1 MKYQRHNNTS
11 SLFLLELILAV
22 LFFSVASALCIQ
34 IFTKAHLMSQD
45 ARDLNFAV
53 NEVSSM
59 AEQISADTLHPAT
72 AASSDDTA
80 ASSGDTAAS
89 SGDTAAPSGDTAAP
103 SDDTASDPST
113 QISNDAWQDDTAYYD
128 SSYASCEKA
137 DAVYVLTVH
146 YEPEDT
152 LLKAH
157 ISMDTIADNRNIYT
171 LDVTNHLQRR
181 AES

>member
-59 AEQISADTLHPAT
+59 AEQISADTLHPDT
-72 AASSDDTA
+72 VASSDDTA
-80 ASSGDTAAS
+80 ASSGDTA
-89 SGDTAAPSGDTAAP
+89 
-103 SDDTASDPST
+103 SDPST
-113 QISNDAWQDDTAYYD
+113 QMPDDSSQDAAAYYD
-128 SSYASCEKA
+128 SSYASCKKA

-171 LDVTNHLQRR
+171 LDVTKHRQRR

>member
-59 AEQISADTLHPAT
+59 AEQISADTLHP
-72 AASSDDTA
+72 DTA
-80 ASSGDTAAS
+80 AS
-89 SGDTAAPSGDTAAP
+89 

-113 QISNDAWQDDTAYYD
+113 QMPDDSLQDAAAYYD

-157 ISMDTIADNRNIYT
+157 ISMDTVADNRNIYT
-171 LDVTNHLQRR
+171 LDVTKHRQRR

>member
-53 NEVSSM
+53 NEISSM
-59 AEQISADTLHPAT
+59 AEQMPDDSLQD
-72 AASSDDTA
+72 AA
-80 ASSGDTAAS
+80 
-89 SGDTAAPSGDTAAP
+89 
-103 SDDTASDPST
+103 
-113 QISNDAWQDDTAYYD
+113 AYY
-128 SSYASCEKA
+128 SYASCEKA

-157 ISMDTIADNRNIYT
+157 ISMDTVADNRNIYT
-171 LDVTNHLQRR
+171 LDVTKHRQRR

>member
-1 MKYQRHNNTS
+1 MKYQRHNNIS

-59 AEQISADTLHPAT
+59 AEQISAGTLH
-72 AASSDDTA
+72 SDTA
-80 ASSGDTAAS
+80 AS
-89 SGDTAAPSGDTAAP
+89 

-113 QISNDAWQDDTAYYD
+113 QMPDDSLQDAAAYYD
-128 SSYASCEKA
+128 SGYASCEKA
-137 DAVYVLTVH
+137 DADYVLTVH
-146 YEPEDT
+146 YEPENT

-171 LDVTNHLQRR
+171 LDVTKHRQRR

>member
-59 AEQISADTLHPAT
+59 AEQMP
-72 AASSDDTA
+72 DD
-80 ASSGDTAAS
+80 SL
-89 SGDTAAPSGDTAAP
+89 
-103 SDDTASDPST
+103 
-113 QISNDAWQDDTAYYD
+113 QDAAYYD
-128 SSYASCEKA
+128 SNYASCEKA

-157 ISMDTIADNRNIYT
+157 ISMDTVADNRNIFT
-171 LDVTNHLQRR
+171 LDVTKHRQRR

>member
-59 AEQISADTLHPAT
+59 AEQMPDDSLQN
-72 AASSDDTA
+72 AA
-80 ASSGDTAAS
+80 
-89 SGDTAAPSGDTAAP
+89 
-103 SDDTASDPST
+103 
-113 QISNDAWQDDTAYYD
+113 AYYD

-157 ISMDTIADNRNIYT
+157 ISMDTIADNRNIYA
-171 LDVTNHLQRR
+171 LDVTKHRQRR

>member
-59 AEQISADTLHPAT
+59 AEQMPDDSLQD
-72 AASSDDTA
+72 AA
-80 ASSGDTAAS
+80 
-89 SGDTAAPSGDTAAP
+89 
-103 SDDTASDPST
+103 
-113 QISNDAWQDDTAYYD
+113 AYYD
-128 SSYASCEKA
+128 SSYASCKKA

-146 YEPEDT
+146 YEPKDT

-157 ISMDTIADNRNIYT
+157 ISMDTIADNRNIYA
-171 LDVTNHLQRR
+171 LDVTKHRQRR

>member
-11 SLFLLELILAV
+11 SLFFLELILAV

-59 AEQISADTLHPAT
+59 AEQMPDDSLQD
-72 AASSDDTA
+72 AA
-80 ASSGDTAAS
+80 
-89 SGDTAAPSGDTAAP
+89 
-103 SDDTASDPST
+103 
-113 QISNDAWQDDTAYYD
+113 AYYD
-128 SSYASCEKA
+128 SSYASCKKA

-157 ISMDTIADNRNIYT
+157 ISMDTVADNRNIYT
-171 LDVTNHLQRR
+171 LDVTKHRQRR

>member
-45 ARDLNFAV
+45 ARNLNFAV

-59 AEQISADTLHPAT
+59 AEQMPDDSLQD
-72 AASSDDTA
+72 AA
-80 ASSGDTAAS
+80 
-89 SGDTAAPSGDTAAP
+89 
-103 SDDTASDPST
+103 
-113 QISNDAWQDDTAYYD
+113 AYYD
-128 SSYASCEKA
+128 SSYASCKKA

-157 ISMDTIADNRNIYT
+157 ISMDTIADNRNIYA
-171 LDVTNHLQRR
+171 LDVTKHRQRR

>member
-59 AEQISADTLHPAT
+59 AEQMPDDSLQD
-72 AASSDDTA
+72 AA
-80 ASSGDTAAS
+80 
-89 SGDTAAPSGDTAAP
+89 
-103 SDDTASDPST
+103 
-113 QISNDAWQDDTAYYD
+113 AYYD

-146 YEPEDT
+146 YEPENT

-157 ISMDTIADNRNIYT
+157 ISMDTIADNRNIYA
-171 LDVTNHLQRR
+171 LDVTKHRQRR

>member
-59 AEQISADTLHPAT
+59 AEQISSGTLHPA
-72 AASSDDTA
+72 TA

-89 SGDTAAPSGDTAAP
+89 

-137 DAVYVLTVH
+137 NAVYVLTVH

-157 ISMDTIADNRNIYT
+157 ISMDTIADNRIIYT

>member
-59 AEQISADTLHPAT
+59 SEQISAGTLH
-72 AASSDDTA
+72 SDTA
-80 ASSGDTAAS
+80 AS
-89 SGDTAAPSGDTAAP
+89 

-113 QISNDAWQDDTAYYD
+113 QMPDDSLQDAAAYYD
-128 SSYASCEKA
+128 SGYASCEKA

-146 YEPEDT
+146 YEPENT

-171 LDVTNHLQRR
+171 LDVTKHRQRR

>member
-1 MKYQRHNNTS
+1 MKYQRHNNIS

-59 AEQISADTLHPAT
+59 AEQRPDDSLQD
-72 AASSDDTA
+72 AA
-80 ASSGDTAAS
+80 
-89 SGDTAAPSGDTAAP
+89 
-103 SDDTASDPST
+103 
-113 QISNDAWQDDTAYYD
+113 AYYD

-157 ISMDTIADNRNIYT
+157 ISMDTVADNRNIYT
-171 LDVTNHLQRR
+171 LDVTKHRQRR

>member
-1 MKYQRHNNTS
+1 
-11 SLFLLELILAV
+11 
-22 LFFSVASALCIQ
+22 
-34 IFTKAHLMSQD
+34 MSQD

-59 AEQISADTLHPAT
+59 AEQISAGTLHSDTAT
-72 AASSDDTA
+72 SSDDTA
-80 ASSGDTAAS
+80 ASSGDTA
-89 SGDTAAPSGDTAAP
+89 
-103 SDDTASDPST
+103 SDPST
-113 QISNDAWQDDTAYYD
+113 QMPDDSLQDAAYYD
-128 SSYASCEKA
+128 SSYASCKKA

-171 LDVTNHLQRR
+171 LDVTKHRQRR

>member
-1 MKYQRHNNTS
+1 MKYQRHNNIS

-59 AEQISADTLHPAT
+59 AEQISAGTLH
-72 AASSDDTA
+72 SDTA
-80 ASSGDTAAS
+80 AS
-89 SGDTAAPSGDTAAP
+89 

-113 QISNDAWQDDTAYYD
+113 QMPDDSLQDAAAYSD

-157 ISMDTIADNRNIYT
+157 ISMDTVADNRNIYT
-171 LDVTNHLQRR
+171 LDVTKHRQRR

>member
-1 MKYQRHNNTS
+1 MKYQRHNNIS

-59 AEQISADTLHPAT
+59 AEQISAGTLH
-72 AASSDDTA
+72 SDTA
-80 ASSGDTAAS
+80 AS
-89 SGDTAAPSGDTAAP
+89 

-113 QISNDAWQDDTAYYD
+113 QMPDDSLQDATAYYD

-157 ISMDTIADNRNIYT
+157 ISMDTVADNRNIYT
-171 LDVTNHLQRR
+171 LDVTKHRQRR

>member
-59 AEQISADTLHPAT
+59 AEQMPDDSLQD
-72 AASSDDTA
+72 AA
-80 ASSGDTAAS
+80 
-89 SGDTAAPSGDTAAP
+89 
-103 SDDTASDPST
+103 
-113 QISNDAWQDDTAYYD
+113 AYYD

-152 LLKAH
+152 FLKAH
-157 ISMDTIADNRNIYT
+157 ISMDTVADNRNIFT
-171 LDVTNHLQRR
+171 LDITKHRQRR

>member
-59 AEQISADTLHPAT
+59 AEQMP
-72 AASSDDTA
+72 DD
-80 ASSGDTAAS
+80 SL
-89 SGDTAAPSGDTAAP
+89 
-103 SDDTASDPST
+103 
-113 QISNDAWQDDTAYYD
+113 QDATAYYN

-157 ISMDTIADNRNIYT
+157 ISMDTVADNRNIYT
-171 LDVTNHLQRR
+171 LDVTKHRQRR

>member
-59 AEQISADTLHPAT
+59 AEQISAGTLHPAT

-80 ASSGDTAAS
+80 
-89 SGDTAAPSGDTAAP
+89 
-103 SDDTASDPST
+103 SDPSS

>member
-1 MKYQRHNNTS
+1 MKYQRHNNIS

-59 AEQISADTLHPAT
+59 AEQMPDDSLQD
-72 AASSDDTA
+72 AA
-80 ASSGDTAAS
+80 
-89 SGDTAAPSGDTAAP
+89 
-103 SDDTASDPST
+103 
-113 QISNDAWQDDTAYYD
+113 AYYD
-128 SSYASCEKA
+128 SSYASCKKA

-157 ISMDTIADNRNIYT
+157 ISMDTVADNRNIYT
-171 LDVTNHLQRR
+171 LDVTKHRQRR

>member
-11 SLFLLELILAV
+11 SLFLLELILVV

-59 AEQISADTLHPAT
+59 AEQMPDDSLQD
-72 AASSDDTA
+72 AA
-80 ASSGDTAAS
+80 
-89 SGDTAAPSGDTAAP
+89 
-103 SDDTASDPST
+103 
-113 QISNDAWQDDTAYYD
+113 AYYD

-157 ISMDTIADNRNIYT
+157 ISMDTVADNRNIYT
-171 LDVTNHLQRR
+171 LDVTKHRQRR

>member
-59 AEQISADTLHPAT
+59 AEQISAGTLHPA
-72 AASSDDTA
+72 TA

-89 SGDTAAPSGDTAAP
+89 SG
-103 SDDTASDPST
+103 DTASDPST

-146 YEPEDT
+146 YEPKDT

-157 ISMDTIADNRNIYT
+157 ISMDTVADNRNIYT
-171 LDVTNHLQRR
+171 LDVTKHRQRR

>member
-59 AEQISADTLHPAT
+59 AEQMPDDSLQD
-72 AASSDDTA
+72 AA
-80 ASSGDTAAS
+80 
-89 SGDTAAPSGDTAAP
+89 
-103 SDDTASDPST
+103 
-113 QISNDAWQDDTAYYD
+113 AYYD

-152 LLKAH
+152 LLKAL
-157 ISMDTIADNRNIYT
+157 ISMDTVADNRNIYT
-171 LDVTNHLQRR
+171 LDITKHRQRR

>member
-59 AEQISADTLHPAT
+59 AEQMPDDSLQD
-72 AASSDDTA
+72 AA
-80 ASSGDTAAS
+80 
-89 SGDTAAPSGDTAAP
+89 
-103 SDDTASDPST
+103 
-113 QISNDAWQDDTAYYD
+113 AYYD

-146 YEPEDT
+146 YEPENT

-157 ISMDTIADNRNIYT
+157 ISMDTIADNRNIFA
-171 LDVTNHLQRR
+171 LDVTKHRQRR

>member
-59 AEQISADTLHPAT
+59 AEQISAGTLH
-72 AASSDDTA
+72 SDTA
-80 ASSGDTAAS
+80 AS
-89 SGDTAAPSGDTAAP
+89 

-113 QISNDAWQDDTAYYD
+113 QMPDDSLQDAAAYYD

-146 YEPEDT
+146 YEPEHT

-157 ISMDTIADNRNIYT
+157 ISMDTVTDNRNIYT
-171 LDVTNHLQRR
+171 LDVTKHRQRR

>member
-45 ARDLNFAV
+45 ARNLNFAV

-59 AEQISADTLHPAT
+59 AEQISAGTLH
-72 AASSDDTA
+72 SDTA
-80 ASSGDTAAS
+80 ASSGDTA
-89 SGDTAAPSGDTAAP
+89 
-103 SDDTASDPST
+103 SDPST
-113 QISNDAWQDDTAYYD
+113 QMPDDSLQAAAAYYD

-157 ISMDTIADNRNIYT
+157 ISMDTVADNRNIYT
-171 LDVTNHLQRR
+171 LDVTKHRQRR

>member
-45 ARDLNFAV
+45 ARNLNFAV

-59 AEQISADTLHPAT
+59 AEQISAGTLH
-72 AASSDDTA
+72 SDTA
-80 ASSGDTAAS
+80 ASSGDTA
-89 SGDTAAPSGDTAAP
+89 
-103 SDDTASDPST
+103 SDPST
-113 QISNDAWQDDTAYYD
+113 QMPDDSLQDAAAYYD

-157 ISMDTIADNRNIYT
+157 ISMDTVADNRNIYT
-171 LDVTNHLQRR
+171 LDVTKHRQRR

>member
-59 AEQISADTLHPAT
+59 AEQISAGTLH
-72 AASSDDTA
+72 SDTA
-80 ASSGDTAAS
+80 AS
-89 SGDTAAPSGDTAAP
+89 

-113 QISNDAWQDDTAYYD
+113 QMPDDSLQDAAAYYD
-128 SSYASCEKA
+128 SSYASCKKA
-137 DAVYVLTVH
+137 DAVYVLTIH

-157 ISMDTIADNRNIYT
+157 ISMDTIADNRNIYA
-171 LDVTNHLQRR
+171 LDVTKHRQRR

>member
-1 MKYQRHNNTS
+1 MKYQRYNNTS

-59 AEQISADTLHPAT
+59 AEQMSDGTWQD
-72 AASSDDTA
+72 AAS
-80 ASSGDTAAS
+80 
-89 SGDTAAPSGDTAAP
+89 
-103 SDDTASDPST
+103 
-113 QISNDAWQDDTAYYD
+113 YYD
-128 SSYASCEKA
+128 ISYASCEKA

-157 ISMDTIADNRNIYT
+157 ISMDTVADNRNIYT
-171 LDVTNHLQRR
+171 LDVTKHRQRR

>member
-1 MKYQRHNNTS
+1 MKYQRHNTS

-59 AEQISADTLHPAT
+59 AEQISAGTLHSDT
-72 AASSDDTA
+72 AASSDDTT
-80 ASSGDTAAS
+80 ASSG
-89 SGDTAAPSGDTAAP
+89 
-103 SDDTASDPST
+103 DTASDPST
-113 QISNDAWQDDTAYYD
+113 QISNDAWQDDITYYD

>member
-45 ARDLNFAV
+45 ARNLNFAV

-59 AEQISADTLHPAT
+59 AEQISAGTLH
-72 AASSDDTA
+72 SDTA
-80 ASSGDTAAS
+80 PSSG
-89 SGDTAAPSGDTAAP
+89 
-103 SDDTASDPST
+103 DTASDPST
-113 QISNDAWQDDTAYYD
+113 QMPDDSLQDAAAYYD

-157 ISMDTIADNRNIYT
+157 ISMDTVADNRNIYT
-171 LDVTNHLQRR
+171 LDVTKHRQRR

>member
-59 AEQISADTLHPAT
+59 AEQMSDGTL
-72 AASSDDTA
+72 
-80 ASSGDTAAS
+80 
-89 SGDTAAPSGDTAAP
+89 
-103 SDDTASDPST
+103 
-113 QISNDAWQDDTAYYD
+113 Q
-128 SSYASCEKA
+128 

-157 ISMDTIADNRNIYT
+157 ISMDTIADNRNIYA
-171 LDVTNHLQRR
+171 LDVTKHRQRR

>member
-59 AEQISADTLHPAT
+59 TEQMPDDSLQD
-72 AASSDDTA
+72 AA
-80 ASSGDTAAS
+80 
-89 SGDTAAPSGDTAAP
+89 
-103 SDDTASDPST
+103 
-113 QISNDAWQDDTAYYD
+113 AYYD

-171 LDVTNHLQRR
+171 LDVTKHRQRR

>member
-59 AEQISADTLHPAT
+59 AEQISAGTLH
-72 AASSDDTA
+72 SDTA
-80 ASSGDTAAS
+80 AS
-89 SGDTAAPSGDTAAP
+89 

-113 QISNDAWQDDTAYYD
+113 QMPDDSLQDAAAYYD
-128 SSYASCEKA
+128 SGYASCEKA

-157 ISMDTIADNRNIYT
+157 ISMDTVADNRNIYT
-171 LDVTNHLQRR
+171 LDVTKHRQRR

>member
-59 AEQISADTLHPAT
+59 AEQMPDESLQD
-72 AASSDDTA
+72 AAS
-80 ASSGDTAAS
+80 
-89 SGDTAAPSGDTAAP
+89 
-103 SDDTASDPST
+103 
-113 QISNDAWQDDTAYYD
+113 YYD

-157 ISMDTIADNRNIYT
+157 ISMDTVADNRNIFT
-171 LDVTNHLQRR
+171 LDVTKHRQRR

>member
-22 LFFSVASALCIQ
+22 CIQ

-59 AEQISADTLHPAT
+59 AEQMSDGTLQD
-72 AASSDDTA
+72 AA
-80 ASSGDTAAS
+80 
-89 SGDTAAPSGDTAAP
+89 
-103 SDDTASDPST
+103 
-113 QISNDAWQDDTAYYD
+113 AYYN

-157 ISMDTIADNRNIYT
+157 ISMDTVADNRNIYT
-171 LDVTNHLQRR
+171 LDVTKHRQRR

>member
-59 AEQISADTLHPAT
+59 AEQISADTLHP
-72 AASSDDTA
+72 DTA
-80 ASSGDTAAS
+80 AS
-89 SGDTAAPSGDTAAP
+89 

-113 QISNDAWQDDTAYYD
+113 QMPDDSLQDAAAYYD
-128 SSYASCEKA
+128 SGYASCEKA

-171 LDVTNHLQRR
+171 LDVTKHRQRR

>member
-34 IFTKAHLMSQD
+34 IFIKAHLMSQD

-59 AEQISADTLHPAT
+59 AEQMPDDSLQD
-72 AASSDDTA
+72 AA
-80 ASSGDTAAS
+80 
-89 SGDTAAPSGDTAAP
+89 
-103 SDDTASDPST
+103 
-113 QISNDAWQDDTAYYD
+113 AYYD

-137 DAVYVLTVH
+137 D
-146 YEPEDT
+146 
-152 LLKAH
+152 
-157 ISMDTIADNRNIYT
+157 DNR
-171 LDVTNHLQRR
+171 
-181 AES
+181 

>member
-59 AEQISADTLHPAT
+59 AEQISAGTLHPAT

-80 ASSGDTAAS
+80 ASSDDTAAS
-89 SGDTAAPSGDTAAP
+89 SG
-103 SDDTASDPST
+103 DTASDPST

-137 DAVYVLTVH
+137 DAVYVMTVH

-171 LDVTNHLQRR
+171 LDVTKHRQRR